1 MKLAKPY
8 VLVGCERS
16 ITTVNFFTSLPLAK
30 KLLVKKITIVG
41 TIRANREDLPR
52 LAKLPKKKQQ
62 FGLCK
67 YFLISWT

>member
-30 KLLVKKITIVG
+30 KRLVKKITIVG
-41 TIRANREDLPR
+41 TIRANRKDLPR
-52 LAKLPKKKQQ
+52 LAKLPKKNNSLA
-62 FGLCK
+62 FASI
-67 YFLISWT
+67 F